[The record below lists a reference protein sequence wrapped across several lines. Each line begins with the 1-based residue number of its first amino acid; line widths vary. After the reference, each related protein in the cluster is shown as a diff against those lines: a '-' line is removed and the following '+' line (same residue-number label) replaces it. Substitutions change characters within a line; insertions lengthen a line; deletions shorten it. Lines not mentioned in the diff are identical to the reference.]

1 MRTCYQL
8 LLLLLLFKL
17 YLLLQLV
24 TLYYYSIVTDWV
36 ARDESHIIYT
46 YLLPVSIIQ
55 ALLLQPV
62 NIISNQSDSSIVDT
76 RLIITLCYTSVS
88 VLHNELPNTTVI
100 IIIIII
106 IMSQWV
112 WSLDLFCLRT
122 VIIVD
127 NDNDSDTYLV
137 SS

>member
-1 MRTCYQL
+1 M
-8 LLLLLLFKL
+8 
-17 YLLLQLV
+17 QLV

-55 ALLLQPV
+55 ALLLQSV

-106 IMSQWV
+106 IIFIMSQWFMFNV
-112 WSLDLFCLRT
+112 
-122 VIIVD
+122 VIM
-127 NDNDSDTYLV
+127 
-137 SS
+137 